1 MDFLKT
7 FIWSLPFFF
16 VWNSSFATNYTDV
29 SVHDPSV
36 MRVDDTY
43 YIVGSHMAG
52 AKTKDFMRWTQFS
65 TTVNDQKFFRKTQ
78 LSVGGGA
85 LVGGDGDLLGG

>member
-1 MDFLKT
+1 MMNKLSLSLSFLLMAL
-7 FIWSLPFFF
+7 SA
-16 VWNSSFATNYTDV
+16 SYATNYTDV

-52 AKTKDFMRWTQFS
+52 AKTKDFMRWT
-65 TTVNDQKFFRKTQ
+65 
-78 LSVGGGA
+78 
-85 LVGGDGDLLGG
+85 